1 MRYVN
6 LNRQW
11 QEAINDGRAL
21 SLVVSKD
28 GNWFLSFEKEV
39 K

>member
-6 LNRQW
+6 LNRHW

-21 SLVVSKD
+21 TLVVSSKGD
-28 GNWFLSFEKEV
+28 WFLSFEKEV
-39 K
+39 A